1 MESRPEI
8 TLNLSSRT
16 FREYYYLKEELVA
29 FCRDH
34 HLPTSGGK
42 QELIERIACFL
53 DSGMVKQPAAKRTVK
68 HKAVT
73 SEITP
78 ESVIEEGFLCT
89 ETHRAFF
96 KKVIGNSFTFNVQF
110 QQWLK
115 SNAGKT
121 YADAVTA
128 YRRILDE
135 KKPGKGPI
143 AKQFEYN
150 TYIRDFFEDNE
161 GKTLNDAIKC
171 WKYKRSLK
179 GHNRYERSDLVV
191 LDS

>member
-1 MESRPEI
+1 MELRPEI
-8 TLNLSSRT
+8 TLNLSSCT

-42 QELIERIACFL
+42 QELTERIACFL

-89 ETHRAFF
+89 ETRFLM
-96 KKVIGNSFTFNVQF
+96 KKSPERVPSRSS
-110 QQWLK
+110 
-115 SNAGKT
+115 SNIT
-121 YADAVTA
+121 
-128 YRRILDE
+128 
-135 KKPGKGPI
+135 PI
-143 AKQFEYN
+143 SA
-150 TYIRDFFEDNE
+150 T
-161 GKTLNDAIKC
+161 
-171 WKYKRSLK
+171 SLK
-179 GHNRYERSDLVV
+179 TMQEKH
-191 LDS
+191 